1 MGAGVA
7 VRIMRGMVDLDPSD
21 RAMLN
26 EAMTRARALVA
37 ELEKQKKEIDAAPA
51 PKTISP
57 EQFAEGKH
65 AMIKAIASARRMLVS
80 LEEAERIAD
89 APDEDTSPKA

>member
-1 MGAGVA
+1 MQ
-7 VRIMRGMVDLDPSD
+7 GMVDLDPSD

-26 EAMTRARALVA
+26 EALTRARALVA
-37 ELEKQKKEIDAAPA
+37 ELEKQKKEIDAAPP
-51 PKTISP
+51 PKGITP
-57 EQFAEGKH
+57 EQLAEGKH

-89 APDEDTSPKA
+89 APDEDTPAKA

>member
-1 MGAGVA
+1 
-7 VRIMRGMVDLDPSD
+7 MRGMVDLDPSD

-26 EAMTRARALVA
+26 EALTRARALVV

-51 PKTISP
+51 PKGISS
-57 EQFAEGKH
+57 EQFAEGRH
-65 AMIKAIASARRMLVS
+65 AMTKAIASARRMLVS

-89 APDEDTSPKA
+89 APDEDTSSKA